1 MAGLGETCTH
11 ISSVLFYLEAS
22 ARLYG
27 TSKTC
32 TEESCKWII
41 PSYLKKVQYLPIKDI
56 DFTSARG
63 KKRTLDA
70 QIKAVDVED
79 VDDVEAG
86 ESEQSKKIGS
96 KFTEVELSSL
106 FQKLSTGGTK
116 PGVTSIIPKY
126 SDEYVPQSPSK
137 EFPPPL
143 STLKDTKYIC

>member
-41 PSYLKKVQYLPIKDI
+41 PSYLKEVQYLPIKDI

-63 KKRTLDA
+63 KKRTLDE
-70 QIKAVDVED
+70 QIKAVDVE
-79 VDDVEAG
+79 
-86 ESEQSKKIGS
+86 
-96 KFTEVELSSL
+96 
-106 FQKLSTGGTK
+106 
-116 PGVTSIIPKY
+116 
-126 SDEYVPQSPSK
+126 
-137 EFPPPL
+137 
-143 STLKDTKYIC
+143 